1 MILRELGRGFHG
13 KVKLCVDMET
23 GKEWALK
30 IVQKKARPRFQSRL
44 HSHRMV
50 AVDGQGQASPSN
62 PELEKIKREIAILKK
77 CSHPHV
83 VALNEVIDD
92 PAAEKIYLVLE
103 YLAGGDIRWHDQ
115 SDPPEPVLTID
126 EARRIFRDVVCGVEY
141 LHYQGIVHRDIKPAN
156 LLWTADGRVKI
167 SDFGVSVVIQPSL
180 PPGEVSADL
189 ERHHEIELAKTVGTP
204 AFFAPEMCGLP
215 DDDLVL
221 LQHDEPDSISRQSS
235 ITKNPID
242 EVPSV
247 GETSSADSESSA
259 NVGAPSRSDT
269 ASDEREQASSVGNAA
284 TGIIKPIPLLIPAR
298 DDDASIINGTPG
310 LPPLVLSP
318 VADETFLQPVEHNQ
332 LPIGKA
338 IDIWAMGVTLYCFVF
353 GRVPFM
359 AETEFELFNVISRKP
374 IEFPD
379 EIPIDDNL
387 RDLFMRLLDK
397 DPTTRITLEEIKLHP
412 WATADLNSEERD
424 AWLQETDPTLYG
436 GPVEVTEEDVRGA
449 VSAMSRLRE
458 RIRKLSSSF
467 QNLTAGLRRRTKSV
481 PSVPGEITMPVDS
494 LFDRKDAIRRER
506 RCSPLSGGESSCES
520 LNGKLG
526 LGSPPHHFSD
536 TTSPDPSV
544 GTSTHTHTRESS
556 GGEWIRWG
564 IVRNESFNSAPPEA
578 CRRLMSPMTHP
589 VGGADIM
596 EEMDIHNDNIIEGPE
611 QEVMRLRE
619 FQLTYAKQSC
629 DSLIY
634 SDGEDADEGLTLS
647 VPSGELT
654 HNDEAGT
661 LQLAEGPKAKFP
673 VCIF

>member
-44 HSHRMV
+44 HSHRMG
-50 AVDGQGQASPSN
+50 AMDGQGQASPSN

-167 SDFGVSVVIQPSL
+167 SDFGVSVVIRPSL
-180 PPGEVSADL
+180 PQGDVSADL
-189 ERHHEIELAKTVGTP
+189 ERHQEIELAKTVGTP

-215 DDDLVL
+215 DDDF
-221 LQHDEPDSISRQSS
+221 I
-235 ITKNPID
+235 
-242 EVPSV
+242 
-247 GETSSADSESSA
+247 
-259 NVGAPSRSDT
+259 
-269 ASDEREQASSVGNAA
+269 
-284 TGIIKPIPLLIPAR
+284 
-298 DDDASIINGTPG
+298 
-310 LPPLVLSP
+310 
-318 VADETFLQPVEHNQ
+318 

-379 EIPIDDNL
+379 EIPIDDSL

-397 DPTTRITLEEIKLHP
+397 D
-412 WATADLNSEERD
+412 
-424 AWLQETDPTLYG
+424 
-436 GPVEVTEEDVRGA
+436 
-449 VSAMSRLRE
+449 
-458 RIRKLSSSF
+458 
-467 QNLTAGLRRRTKSV
+467 
-481 PSVPGEITMPVDS
+481 
-494 LFDRKDAIRRER
+494 
-506 RCSPLSGGESSCES
+506 
-520 LNGKLG
+520 
-526 LGSPPHHFSD
+526 
-536 TTSPDPSV
+536 
-544 GTSTHTHTRESS
+544 
-556 GGEWIRWG
+556 
-564 IVRNESFNSAPPEA
+564 
-578 CRRLMSPMTHP
+578 
-589 VGGADIM
+589 
-596 EEMDIHNDNIIEGPE
+596 
-611 QEVMRLRE
+611 
-619 FQLTYAKQSC
+619 
-629 DSLIY
+629 
-634 SDGEDADEGLTLS
+634 
-647 VPSGELT
+647 
-654 HNDEAGT
+654 
-661 LQLAEGPKAKFP
+661 
-673 VCIF
+673 